1 MKEYLTKR
9 EEYRINKEFE
19 QSDMMRDQLK
29 EIGLFIKDGEK
40 GGWYWESR

>member
-1 MKEYLTKR
+1 L
-9 EEYRINKEFE
+9 
-19 QSDMMRDQLK
+19 MRDQLK